1 MQKAV
6 DTFIRVGYAAK
17 GIVYILI
24 GALALRVAAGIGG
37 GRLTDPGGALYVVL
51 AKPFGTQLL
60 LVLSI
65 GLLSY
70 ATWEIAGALLGWRR
84 HAREGWGSR
93 ALTVV
98 RALVYAIIGYKGLR
112 LSLGL
117 QAGDSGPE
125 PLVRT
130 ALHWP
135 GGKWLVLAAGA
146 GAVIYGIIEIRDAI
160 KGKLEPDLSASTL
173 RQRAGEWALHVAR
186 GGIIARA
193 LVLLLLGVSVVRAA
207 LTERASAAGGIDAS
221 LVFLHSLPTGALIL
235 GAAAIGLLAY
245 GVYQMFH
252 ARWAQLS

>member
-1 MQKAV
+1 MHKTV
-6 DTFIRVGYAAK
+6 DALVRVGYAAK
-17 GIVYILI
+17 GIVYILV

-60 LVLSI
+60 LILSV

-70 ATWEIAGALLGWRR
+70 ATWEIVSALLGWRR
-84 HAREGWGSR
+84 HARDGWGSR
-93 ALTVV
+93 ALTIV

-112 LSLGL
+112 LAMGL
-117 QAGDSGPE
+117 RAGESGPE
-125 PLVRT
+125 PLVRA

-160 KGKLEPDLSASTL
+160 KGRLEPDLDASTL
-173 RQRAGEWALHVAR
+173 RLRAGEWALHMAR

-193 LVLLLLGVSVVRAA
+193 VVLVLLGITVVRAA
-207 LTERASAAGGIDAS
+207 MTERASAAGGIDAS
-221 LVFLHSLPTGALIL
+221 LVVLHSLPTGAVIL

-252 ARWAQLS
+252 ARWAQL